1 MDFAQAM
8 RSVEQEWRNFLV
20 NDKTRRYR
28 VCERRT
34 SMGSQPSSILR
45 FVPNDI
51 RKSRK
56 QRTQSAA
63 NILRFHRWDPQ
74 HKIWLKRSTKDG
86 TDLVVVDEA
95 DIFGVILAEY
105 QRRPR
110 TGNNLYKQIT
120 RSYAGVPQKYC
131 AKFVELCRNQG
142 LNERRT
148 CEVAYED
155 SRRHPNELRPTG
167 KSLRESAKRSN

>member
-1 MDFAQAM
+1 MDFAQALHM
-8 RSVEQEWRNFLV
+8 VEQEWRNFLV

-28 VCERRT
+28 VCERRAT
-34 SMGSQPSSILR
+34 MRSQPSSILR

-51 RKSRK
+51 GKSRK
-56 QRTQSAA
+56 QRIQSAA
-63 NILRFHRWDPQ
+63 NILRFHRWDSQ
-74 HKIWLKRSTKDG
+74 REIWLKRNTKDR

-95 DIFGVILAEY
+95 DIFGIILAEY
-105 QRRPR
+105 QRWPR

-131 AKFVELCRNQG
+131 AKFVELCKNHG

-148 CEVAYED
+148 CEVAYAD
-155 SRRHPNELRPTG
+155 SQRHPSGLRPTG
-167 KSLRESAKRSN
+167 KLLRESAKRSN

>member
-1 MDFAQAM
+1 MDFAQAL
-8 RSVEQEWRNFLV
+8 RTIEQEWRNFLV

-28 VCERRT
+28 ICERRT
-34 SMGSQPSSILR
+34 TVGSQPSSILG

-51 RKSRK
+51 GKSRK
-56 QRTQSAA
+56 QRIQSAA

-74 HKIWLKRSTKDG
+74 REIWLKRNTKDG

-95 DIFGVILAEY
+95 DIFGIILAEY
-105 QRRPR
+105 QRWPR
-110 TGNNLYKQIT
+110 TGNNLYKQIA

-142 LNERRT
+142 LNGNRT
-148 CEVAYED
+148 CEVVYEE
-155 SRRHPNELRPTG
+155 SQRHSSGLRPIG
-167 KSLRESAKRSN
+167 KFLTESAKRDN